1 MNGCNVA
8 TPGFLGDS
16 VGKTFEESGRSSTGG
31 SISEG
36 FLVVASLTK
45 STPIGG
51 YDSRYSPCGS
61 TWEGV
66 SAGTSPLLRRGCL
79 P

>member
-31 SISEG
+31 SIREG
-36 FLVVASLTK
+36 FFSSSK
-45 STPIGG
+45 PNQIHP
-51 YDSRYSPCGS
+51 Y
-61 TWEGV
+61 
-66 SAGTSPLLRRGCL
+66 RRV
-79 P
+79 